1 MDGTSLVALLAAPFA
16 GSFLGVLIRRLP
28 RGLPVIL
35 SRSACEH
42 CGSVLTARNLVPL
55 LSYVLARGRCRYC
68 HVPIGWLHPLVE
80 LLALGVA
87 VIVTCAGY
95 MRFSTPDP
103 VWIWSGCALGWCVL
117 ALGWI
122 DLKILRLPD
131 ALTLPLL
138 LGGLLSCRLLS
149 PAAVPAHT
157 VAAAV
162 GYGSFRLIALMYRR
176 LRGYEGLG
184 MGDAKLLAAAG
195 AWTGLDSLP
204 FVIAGGAIVTLV
216 ATGVAS
222 YTGLSLHRQMDVRP
236 VHSERGHVTA
246 IRIPFGPGL
255 GLVTWLVFLFDVGG
269 GAS

>member
-1 MDGTSLVALLAAPFA
+1 MDGTLLIALLAAPFA

-28 RGLPVIL
+28 VGQPVVL

-42 CGSVLTARNLVPL
+42 CGSRLMARDLVPL
-55 LSYVLARGRCRYC
+55 LSYAGTRGRCRYC
-68 HVPIGWLHPLVE
+68 RAAIGRFHPLVE
-80 LLALGVA
+80 LLALGAA
-87 VIVTCAGY
+87 VIVACAGY

-103 VWIWSGCALGWCVL
+103 VWIWSGCALGWTLL

-122 DLKILRLPD
+122 DLKTQRLPD

-149 PAAVPAHT
+149 PAAVPEHT
-157 VAAAV
+157 VAAAA
-162 GYGSFRLIALMYRR
+162 GYGGFRLIALTYRR

-195 AWTGLDSLP
+195 AWTGLGSLP
-204 FVIAGGAIVTLV
+204 FVVTGAAIVTLV
-216 ATGVAS
+216 ATGVA
-222 YTGLSLHRQMDVRP
+222 YTGLSLRRQMEVAP
-236 VHSERGHVTA
+236 AHSERGHVTA

-255 GLVTWLVFLFDVGG
+255 GLMMWLVFLSGVGG